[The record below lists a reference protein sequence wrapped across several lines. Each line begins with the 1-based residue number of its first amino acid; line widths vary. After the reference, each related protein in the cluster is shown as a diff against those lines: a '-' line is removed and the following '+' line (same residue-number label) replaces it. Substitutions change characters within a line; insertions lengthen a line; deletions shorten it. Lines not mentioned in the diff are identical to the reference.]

1 MADVVDAGDRCI
13 HRGILG
19 VTLDGSGLLAQPPL
33 IGFVNKVDTNAAD
46 ILWDNG
52 QVSSG
57 VPVDAS
63 SPGNCPV
70 LKLSASFNSL
80 LGKVVRRVDDSS
92 SEFVGVVLWVASVQ
106 LDPGAVET
114 SQIFCVKSVGP
125 SQAFWVA
132 LATQCE
138 QVEGR

>member
-1 MADVVDAGDRCI
+1 MADVVDPGDRCI

-33 IGFVNKVDTNAAD
+33 IGFVNKVDTDAAD

-63 SPGNCPV
+63 APGACPV

-80 LGKVVRRVDDSS
+80 LGKVVQRVDASP
-92 SEFVGVVLWVASVQ
+92 EFIGVVLWVANVQ

-114 SQIFCVKSVGP
+114 VQIFCVKSVGP

-132 LATQCE
+132 MATQCE

>member
-1 MADVVDAGDRCI
+1 MADVVNAGDRCI

-19 VTLDGSGLLAQPPL
+19 VTLDGSGLLAQPPI
-33 IGFVNKVDTNAAD
+33 IGFVNKVDTDAAD

-63 SPGNCPV
+63 DPGSCPV
-70 LKLSASFNSL
+70 LKLSSSFNSL
-80 LGKVVRRVDDSS
+80 YGKVVQRIDAS
-92 SEFVGVVLWVASVQ
+92 SEFIGIVLWVASVQ

-114 SQIFCVKSVGP
+114 AQIFCVKSTGP

>member
-1 MADVVDAGDRCI
+1 MADVVDPGDRCI

-19 VTLDGSGLLAQPPL
+19 VTLDGSGLLAQPPI
-33 IGFVNKVDTNAAD
+33 IGFVNEVAAD
-46 ILWDNG
+46 VAEILWDNG

-63 SPGNCPV
+63 SPGACPV

-92 SEFVGVVLWVASVQ
+92 SEFIGVVLWVASVQ

-114 SQIFCVKSVGP
+114 SQIFCVKSIGP